1 MREFHPKFFPL
12 LLSCLVMG
20 CAATI
25 EKRFFPKPTETEM
38 AKEVARLGQT
48 DVRQVASRPVATGSL
63 WPADDHVFFY
73 ADKKALR
80 VGDIITVR
88 IVESAQASNTADT
101 DLSRSSSANA
111 SFSTFFGKKKFLNLF
126 KLGED
131 LLTTSSENNH
141 QGAGSTTRSGE
152 LTATM
157 TAVVRD
163 VLPNGNLVVQGTREV
178 LVNHEQQFITLTGIV
193 RPLDVDRDNV
203 VLSTQLA
210 DASITIG
217 GLGVVA
223 DKQRSG
229 WGTWFFDFVWPF

>member
-1 MREFHPKFFPL
+1 MYRYFAFWPL
-12 LLSCLVMG
+12 IMTL
-20 CAATI
+20 AACGPMI
-25 EKRFFPKPTETEM
+25 EKRFFPKPSDQEM
-38 AKEVARLGQT
+38 AREVGRLGHT
-48 DVRQVASRPVATGSL
+48 EVRANSIQPASQGSL

-80 VGDIITVR
+80 TGDIITVR

-111 SFSTFFGKKKFLNLF
+111 GLSTFFDKKKFLGLF
-126 KLGED
+126 KLDEN
-131 LLTTSSENNH
+131 LLTSTADNQHKGS
-141 QGAGSTTRSGE
+141 GSTTRSGQ

-163 VLPNGNLVVQGTREV
+163 VLANGNLVIQGTREV
-178 LVNHEQQFITLTGIV
+178 LVNHEQQFITVTGIV
-193 RPLDVDRDNV
+193 RPQDVSRDNV
-203 VLSTQLA
+203 ILSTQLA
-210 DASITIG
+210 DANISIG

-229 WGTWFFDFVWPF
+229 WGTWLFDLVWPF

>member
-1 MREFHPKFFPL
+1 MGRA
-12 LLSCLVMG
+12 LVILAL
-20 CAATI
+20 AATVTSCGPLI
-25 EKRFFPKPTETEM
+25 EKRFFPKPTDREM
-38 AKEVARLGQT
+38 AREVGRLGNTEVNANSVQP
-48 DVRQVASRPVATGSL
+48 ASRGSL

-88 IVESAQASNTADT
+88 IIESAQASNTADT

-111 SFSTFFGKKKFLNLF
+111 GLSTFFGKKKFLNLF

-131 LLTTSSENNH
+131 LLTSTADNGH
-141 QGAGSTTRSGE
+141 QGSGSTTRSGQ

-163 VLPNGNLVVQGTREV
+163 VLANGNLVIQGTREV
-178 LVNHEQQFITLTGIV
+178 LVNHEQQFITVTGIV
-193 RPLDVDRDNV
+193 RPQDVSRDNV
-203 VLSTQLA
+203 ILSTQLA
-210 DASITIG
+210 DANISIG
-217 GLGVVA
+217 GLGVVD

-229 WGTWFFDFVWPF
+229 WGTWLFDLVWPF

>member
-1 MREFHPKFFPL
+1 MKRQI
-12 LLSCLVMG
+12 SLVALFVVNIG
-20 CAATI
+20 CAQMI
-25 EKRFFPKPTETEM
+25 EKRFFPKPTEGEM
-38 AKEVARLGQT
+38 AQEVSRLGQT
-48 DVRQVASRPVATGSL
+48 EVKTQNALPAAPGSL
-63 WPADDHVFFY
+63 WPADDRVFFY

-88 IVESAQASNTADT
+88 IIESAQASNTADT
-101 DLSRSSSANA
+101 DLSRTSSANA

-126 KLGED
+126 KLGDD
-131 LLTTSSENNH
+131 LLTTSSDNSH
-141 QGAGSTTRSGE
+141 KGAGSTTRSGE
-152 LTATM
+152 LTAVM

-193 RPLDVDRDNV
+193 RPQDVSRDNI

-210 DASITIG
+210 DANITIG

-229 WGTWFFDFVWPF
+229 WGTWIFDLIWPF

>member
-1 MREFHPKFFPL
+1 MSAL
-12 LLSCLVMG
+12 LLSLLMMSCS
-20 CAATI
+20 ASI
-25 EKRFFPKPTETEM
+25 EKRFFPKPTEAEL
-38 AKEVARLGQT
+38 AQEVARLGQT
-48 DVRQVASRPVATGSL
+48 NVGPQGNRPVAVGSL

-73 ADKKALR
+73 GDKKALR

-101 DLSRSSSANA
+101 DLSRSSSIKAGL
-111 SFSTFFGKKKFLNLF
+111 STFFGKKKFLNLF
-126 KLGED
+126 KVDED
-131 LLTTSSENNH
+131 LLASSAESMH
-141 QGAGSTTRSGE
+141 QGSGSTMRAGQ
-152 LTATM
+152 LTAVM
-157 TAVVRD
+157 TAVVRE

-193 RPLDVDRDNV
+193 RPIDVDRDNV

-229 WGTWFFDFVWPF
+229 WGIWLFDFLWPF

>member
-1 MREFHPKFFPL
+1 
-12 LLSCLVMG
+12 
-20 CAATI
+20 
-25 EKRFFPKPTETEM
+25 
-38 AKEVARLGQT
+38 VA
-48 DVRQVASRPVATGSL
+48 VGSL

-111 SFSTFFGKKKFLNLF
+111 SLSTFFGKKKFLNLF
-126 KLGED
+126 KLGDD
-131 LLTTSSENNH
+131 LLTSSAENNH
-141 QGAGSTTRSGE
+141 QGSGSTTRSGQ

-157 TAVVRD
+157 TAVVRE

-210 DASITIG
+210 DANITIG

>member
-1 MREFHPKFFPL
+1 MNYRFAA
-12 LLSCLVMG
+12 LSMFLVAMG
-20 CAATI
+20 CSAAV
-25 EKRFFPKPTETEM
+25 EKRFFPKPTEAEL
-38 AKEVARLGQT
+38 AQEVLRLGQT
-48 DVRQVASRPVATGSL
+48 NVGEQVSRPVAMGSL

-73 ADKKALR
+73 GDKKALR

-101 DLSRSSSANA
+101 DLSRNSSIKAGL
-111 SFSTFFGKKKFLNLF
+111 STFFGKRKFLNLF
-126 KLGED
+126 KLDED
-131 LLTTSSENNH
+131 LLASSAQNSH
-141 QGAGSTTRSGE
+141 QGSGSTTRSGQ

-157 TAVVRD
+157 TAVVRE

-193 RPLDVDRDNV
+193 RPLDIDRDNV

-229 WGTWFFDFVWPF
+229 WGTWLFDFIWPF

>member
-1 MREFHPKFFPL
+1 M
-12 LLSCLVMG
+12 
-20 CAATI
+20 
-25 EKRFFPKPTETEM
+25 
-38 AKEVARLGQT
+38 
-48 DVRQVASRPVATGSL
+48 GSL

-111 SFSTFFGKKKFLNLF
+111 SLSTFFGKKKFLNLF

-141 QGAGSTTRSGE
+141 QGSGSTTRSGQ

-157 TAVVRD
+157 TALVRD

-229 WGTWFFDFVWPF
+229 WGTWLFDFVWPF

>member
-1 MREFHPKFFPL
+1 MKHALTVLFVSLAL
-12 LLSCLVMG
+12 LG
-20 CAATI
+20 CSATV
-25 EKRFFPKPTETEM
+25 EKRFFPKPTDVEL
-38 AKEVARLGQT
+38 AQEVARLSATNVGS
-48 DVRQVASRPVATGSL
+48 QVSRPVTIGSL

-73 ADKKALR
+73 GDKKALR

-101 DLSRSSSANA
+101 DLSRNSSIKAGL
-111 SFSTFFGKKKFLNLF
+111 STFFGKKKFLNLF
-126 KLGED
+126 KLDED
-131 LLTTSSENNH
+131 LLASSSANTH
-141 QGAGSTTRSGE
+141 QGAGSTTRSGQ

-157 TAVVRD
+157 TAVVRE

-229 WGTWFFDFVWPF
+229 WGSWLFDFVWPF

>member
-1 MREFHPKFFPL
+1 MKYRLGALFMFL
-12 LLSCLVMG
+12 LAMG
-20 CAATI
+20 CSAAV
-25 EKRFFPKPTETEM
+25 EKRFFPKPSDAEL
-38 AKEVARLGQT
+38 AQEVMRLGQT
-48 DVRQVASRPVATGSL
+48 NVGAQMSRPVAIGSL

-73 ADKKALR
+73 GDKKALR

-88 IVESAQASNTADT
+88 IIESAQASNTADT
-101 DLSRSSSANA
+101 DLSRNSSIKAGL
-111 SFSTFFGKKKFLNLF
+111 STFFGKRKFLNLF
-126 KLGED
+126 KLDEE
-131 LLTTSSENNH
+131 LLAASAENAH
-141 QGAGSTTRSGE
+141 QGSGSTTRSGQ

-157 TAVVRD
+157 TAVVRE
-163 VLPNGNLVVQGTREV
+163 VLANGNLVVQGTREV

-229 WGTWFFDFVWPF
+229 WGTWLFDFIWPF